1 VPELPEVETVRR
13 DLERVYLGRTLDRLT
28 ITGQRTVR
36 RHPPEL
42 LASVEGRELAY
53 VGRHGKYLLFGWDDG
68 QVLVAHLR
76 MSGQLLAAQPDDAAA
91 PHTHAVLSFSGAGE
105 LRFVDPRTFGEF
117 FLATAGERP
126 GSTAQPV
133 DGQPVDGQPID
144 GQPAGGQP
152 IAGTSLVELAHL
164 GPDALDVD
172 LVHLQ
177 GALHGRRAP
186 LKALLVDQR
195 VLAGIGNIYADE
207 ICFEAGLRPDRTAG
221 SLKRPQLKRLVVA
234 TGVILEAAILGRGSS
249 LADEQY
255 RDLQGLPGLFQ
266 LEHKVYGRAGQPCLS
281 CGREIERV
289 RFGAKSAYLCRSCQ
303 R

>member
-13 DLERVYLGRTLDRLT
+13 DLERVYRGRTLDSVT
-28 ITGQRTVR
+28 VAGPRTVR

-42 LASVEGRELAY
+42 LASLEGGELAF
-53 VGRHGKYLLFGWDDG
+53 VGRHGKYLLFGWDNG

-76 MSGQLLAAQPDDAAA
+76 MSGQLLAAGPDDAVT
-91 PHTHAVLSFSGAGE
+91 PHTHAVLSFNGAGE

-117 FLATAGERP
+117 FLTSAGERP
-126 GSTAQPV
+126 HSRARPVDSQPV
-133 DGQPVDGQPID
+133 DAQPFDGEPFDAQPFD
-144 GQPAGGQP
+144 AR
-152 IAGTSLVELAHL
+152 SLVELAHL
-164 GPDALDVD
+164 GPDALNVDVA
-172 LVHLQ
+172 HLQ
-177 GALHGRRAP
+177 GVFHGRRAP

-207 ICFEAGLRPDRTAG
+207 ICFEARLRPDRAAG
-221 SLKRPQLKRLVVA
+221 SLKRPQLKRLVDA
-234 TGVILEAAILGRGSS
+234 TGVILEAAIVGRGSS

-255 RDLQGLPGLFQ
+255 RDLQGLPGFFQ

>member
-13 DLERVYLGRTLDRLT
+13 DLERVYQGRRLDRLSV
-28 ITGQRTVR
+28 TGPRTVR

-76 MSGQLLAAQPDDAAA
+76 MSGQLLAAQPDDAIA
-91 PHTHAVLSFSGAGE
+91 PHTHAVLSFDGAGE
-105 LRFVDPRTFGEF
+105 LRFIDPRTFGEF
-117 FLATAGERP
+117 FLASAGERP
-126 GSTAQPV
+126 RSTGQQPDGQPV
-133 DGQPVDGQPID
+133 DGQPVDR
-144 GQPAGGQP
+144 
-152 IAGTSLVELAHL
+152 TSLVELAHL
-164 GPDALDVD
+164 GPDALDID
-172 LVHLQ
+172 LAHLQ

-186 LKALLVDQR
+186 LKALLVDQK

-207 ICFEAGLRPDRTAG
+207 ICFEARLRPDRAAG
-221 SLKRPQLKRLVVA
+221 LLKRPQLKRLVDA
-234 TGVILEAAILGRGSS
+234 TGVILEAAIVGRGSS

-255 RDLQGLPGLFQ
+255 RDLQGLPGFFQ
-266 LEHKVYGRAGQPCLS
+266 LEHRVYGRAGQPCLS
-281 CGREIERV
+281 CGREVERL